1 MKTIYFISNINPELF
16 PNNTRSKFQ
25 NYIDINI
32 LNNLPSGSIEVALK
46 SITFDNTVNGEV
58 KDVVLGL
65 QSDIIHPIINSS
77 TWSQTLSMFTV
88 NKEGVTTFD
97 FINPTFFPSSK
108 ESLSKATFKLVDL
121 STNEAPDFT
130 FGSPTFVQI
139 VVRSAIQ
146 RMKTP
151 FQLILDSSCPISKE
165 VFPTNTNMEFSIKLP
180 KSMHFERDW
189 SVALKGMNITN
200 EFQRLHDC
208 YVSLYNQPIHLMED
222 YVDSIDHLLT
232 VLNRYVG
239 IYLKFKVRGGI
250 VKITNGRM
258 SDRYLGAPV
267 NISKNLSYILG
278 LRPEDTS
285 FELKKDLKIEAVNKA
300 NIQAVVPQHLIV
312 CCNLV
317 EHSVLGNQQ
326 VQILKYV
333 PNKNKANNAKAVD
346 VEFISNDYQPLELKT
361 FNTIKIRIADVTG
374 ATIKASQRIPTRLQ
388 LLFIN
393 TNSF

>member
-1 MKTIYFISNINPELF
+1 MGCTTSTQTHSDCIICFI
-16 PNNTRSKFQ
+16 
-25 NYIDINI
+25 
-32 LNNLPSGSIEVALK
+32 
-46 SITFDNTVNGEV
+46 
-58 KDVVLGL
+58 
-65 QSDIIHPIINSS
+65 
-77 TWSQTLSMFTV
+77 
-88 NKEGVTTFD
+88 
-97 FINPTFFPSSK
+97 
-108 ESLSKATFKLVDL
+108 
-121 STNEAPDFT
+121 
-130 FGSPTFVQI
+130 
-139 VVRSAIQ
+139 
-146 RMKTP
+146 
-151 FQLILDSSCPISKE
+151 C
-165 VFPTNTNMEFSIKLP
+165 
-180 KSMHFERDW
+180 
-189 SVALKGMNITN
+189 
-200 EFQRLHDC
+200 
-208 YVSLYNQPIHLMED
+208 
-222 YVDSIDHLLT
+222 
-232 VLNRYVG
+232 
-239 IYLKFKVRGGI
+239 
-250 VKITNGRM
+250 RM

-285 FELKKDLKIEAVNKA
+285 FELKKNLKIEAVNKA

-333 PNKNKANNAKAVD
+333 PNKNKTNNAKAVD